1 VKPLIELVA
10 WLFQAQ
16 RMMAVL
22 LGAVVMLSAFG
33 VIVAS
38 HETRGMYREIQV
50 LQKENDDLQSEY
62 EKLLLEHSAW
72 ANNSRVD
79 EIARNKLQMVPPDV
93 HEIVMVRNFP

>member
-1 VKPLIELVA
+1 VKLLIELSQ

-16 RMMAVL
+16 RIAAVF

-33 VIVAS
+33 VVVAS
-38 HETRGMYREIQV
+38 HETRSMYREIQV
-50 LQKENDDLQSEY
+50 LQKQTDDLQSEY
-62 EKLLLEHSAW
+62 EKLLLEQSAW

-93 HEIVMVRNFP
+93 HEIVMVRNSL

>member
-1 VKPLIELVA
+1 
-10 WLFQAQ
+10 
-16 RMMAVL
+16 
-22 LGAVVMLSAFG
+22 
-33 VIVAS
+33 
-38 HETRGMYREIQV
+38 MYREIQV

-62 EKLLLEHSAW
+62 EKLLLEQSAW

>member
-1 VKPLIELVA
+1 MKPLIELVA

-16 RMMAVL
+16 RMAAVV

-38 HETRGMYREIQV
+38 HETRAMYREIQV

-62 EKLLLEHSAW
+62 EKLLLEQSAW

-93 HEIVMVRNFP
+93 HEIVMVRNFQ

>member
-1 VKPLIELVA
+1 MKPLIELVV
-10 WLFQAQ
+10 WLLQAQ

-22 LGAVVMLSAFG
+22 AGVMVMLSAFG

-38 HETRGMYREIQV
+38 HETRNMYRDIQV
-50 LQKENDDLQSEY
+50 LQKDNDDLQSEY
-62 EKLLLEHSAW
+62 EKLLLEQSAW

-93 HEIVMVRNFP
+93 HEIVMVRNLP

>member
-1 VKPLIELVA
+1 MKPLIELVA

>member
-1 VKPLIELVA
+1 MKPLIELVE
-10 WLFQAQ
+10 WLLQAQ

-22 LGAVVMLSAFG
+22 LGAVVVLSAFG
-33 VIVAS
+33 IVVAS

-62 EKLLLEHSAW
+62 EKLLLEQSAW

-79 EIARNKLQMVPPDV
+79 EIAYNKLQMVPPDV
-93 HEIVMVRNFP
+93 HEIVMVRNFQ

>member
-62 EKLLLEHSAW
+62 EKLLLEQSAW